1 MTFVKSILA
10 IAFGALLATNLSACS
25 KDAKPGDAAKP
36 AKAAATATAA
46 PAADGAKVGEP
57 GKALEIRAPDKKE
70 ESKGAD
76 RAGKGEMKEVC
87 HDKMKDGKPVMDKDG
102 KPVQE
107 CKMVKV
113 RQKLEAHEIP
123 PAKK

>member
-10 IAFGALLATNLSACS
+10 VTFAALLATNLSACS
-25 KDAKPGDAAKP
+25 KEAKPGDAGKP

-46 PAADGAKVGEP
+46 PAADGAKVGEA
-57 GKALEIRAPDKKE
+57 GKALEIQSPEKKDQ
-70 ESKGAD
+70 SLGGD
-76 RAGKGEMKEVC
+76 RAGKGELKEVC
-87 HDKMKDGKPVMDKDG
+87 HDKIKDGRPVLDKG
-102 KPVQE
+102 GRPVQE
-107 CKMVKV
+107 CKMIKV